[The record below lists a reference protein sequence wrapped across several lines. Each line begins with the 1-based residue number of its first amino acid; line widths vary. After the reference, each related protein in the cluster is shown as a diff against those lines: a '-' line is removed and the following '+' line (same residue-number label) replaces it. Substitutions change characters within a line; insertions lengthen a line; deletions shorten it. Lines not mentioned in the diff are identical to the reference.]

1 MEKLNEILYIYIYL
15 STRCDVFFRCS
26 FDSFDASEKKKK
38 KEKKKEKE
46 KWKKK
51 IFINYHTLFNYNTRL
66 NTALFILLALSCI
79 FL

>member
-1 MEKLNEILYIYIYL
+1 M
-15 STRCDVFFRCS
+15 F
-26 FDSFDASEKKKK
+26 SFDALSILSMRLRKKKK
-38 KEKKKEKE
+38 KKKKKEKE

>member
-38 KEKKKEKE
+38 KEKKK
-46 KWKKK
+46 